1 MMQSPEKP
9 LAYDIALMPR
19 QPARADY
26 IILFLL
32 GALWGSSFGAIKIA
46 LYGVSP
52 LTVMSIRILLAGAA
66 LLVLTLIRSTP
77 LPRGIQ
83 NWNKVLWMALFG
95 VLLPFYL
102 VPWGQQ
108 KIDSSLAAIIMSI
121 NPFFALILGH
131 FFSEG
136 ENFNKKQL
144 FAMLVGFLGVFLVLA
159 EHTDFSSNGNI
170 WRQGAVI
177 LAGIGYTISG
187 VIAVR
192 VRGISADSV
201 SASVFIVASLIA
213 LPIWLFFDN
222 PWNLQLEIDSI
233 LALAHLGLVSTGI
246 AFLMRYYI
254 ILRAGAVFFSYVA
267 FLIPMFGIFFGII
280 FLDEIVSLSTMGG
293 AILILSGVYFGRK

>member
-1 MMQSPEKP
+1 MQSPEKIFASD
-9 LAYDIALMPR
+9 LAHMSR

-32 GALWGSSFGAIKIA
+32 GALWGSSFGAIKVA

-52 LTVMSIRILLAGAA
+52 LTVMSVRVILAGVA
-66 LLVLTLIRSTP
+66 LLILTLIRSTP
-77 LPRGIQ
+77 FPRGLK

-95 VLLPFYL
+95 VLLPFFL

-131 FFSEG
+131 FFSED
-136 ENFNKKQL
+136 ENFTKRQF
-144 FAMLVGFLGVFLVLA
+144 FAMLVGFLGVFLVFSEHA
-159 EHTDFSSNGNI
+159 EFSSNGNF
-170 WRQGAVI
+170 WGHGAVI

-187 VIAVR
+187 VIAAR

-213 LPIWLFFDN
+213 LPFWLIIEN

-233 LALAHLGLVSTGI
+233 LALTHLGLVSTGI

-267 FLIPMFGIFFGII
+267 FLIPMFGIFFGVV
-280 FLDEIVSLSTMGG
+280 FLDETVSLSTMG
-293 AILILSGVYFGRK
+293 AVILILSGVYLGRK

>member
-1 MMQSPEKP
+1 
-9 LAYDIALMPR
+9 MPR
-19 QPARADY
+19 KPARADY

-32 GALWGSSFGAIKIA
+32 GALWGSSFGAIKVA

-52 LTVMSIRILLAGAA
+52 LTVMSVRVMLAGLA

-77 LPRGIQ
+77 LPRGLK

-95 VLLPFYL
+95 VLMPFFL

-131 FFSEG
+131 FFSED
-136 ENFNKKQL
+136 ENFSKQQF
-144 FAMLVGFLGVFLVLA
+144 FAMLVGFAGVFLVFSENA
-159 EHTDFSSNGNI
+159 DFSSNGNF
-170 WRQGAVI
+170 WGQGAVI

-187 VIAVR
+187 VIAAR
-192 VRGISADSV
+192 VKGISADSV
-201 SASVFIVASLIA
+201 SASVFVVASLIA
-213 LPIWLFFDN
+213 LPFWLIIES
-222 PWNLQLEIDSI
+222 PWNLELEMESI
-233 LALAHLGLVSTGI
+233 IALTHLGFVSTGI

-267 FLIPMFGIFFGII
+267 FIIPMFGIFFGVL
-280 FLDEIVSLSTMGG
+280 FLNETLSLSTMV
-293 AILILSGVYFGRK
+293 AVLLILSGVYLGRK

>member
-1 MMQSPEKP
+1 MQSPENP
-9 LAYDIALMPR
+9 FASCLALMPR
-19 QPARADY
+19 KPARADY

-32 GALWGSSFGAIKIA
+32 GALWGSSFGAIKVA

-52 LTVMSIRILLAGAA
+52 LTVMSVRVMLAGIA

-77 LPRGIQ
+77 LPRGLK

-95 VLLPFYL
+95 VLMPFFL

-131 FFSEG
+131 FFSED
-136 ENFNKKQL
+136 ENFSKRQF
-144 FAMLVGFLGVFLVLA
+144 FAMLVGFSGVFLVFSENA
-159 EHTDFSSNGNI
+159 DFSTNGNF
-170 WRQGAVI
+170 WGQGAVI

-187 VIAVR
+187 VIAAR
-192 VRGISADSV
+192 VRGISAESV

-213 LPIWLFFDN
+213 LPFWLIIES
-222 PWNLQLEIDSI
+222 PWNLKLELDSI
-233 LALAHLGLVSTGI
+233 IALTHLGFVSTGI

-267 FLIPMFGIFFGII
+267 FIIPMFGIFFGVL
-280 FLDEIVSLSTMGG
+280 FLNETLSLSTMI
-293 AILILSGVYFGRK
+293 AVVLILSGVYLGRK

>member
-1 MMQSPEKP
+1 MQSPEKTFASC
-9 LAYDIALMPR
+9 LALMPR
-19 QPARADY
+19 KPARADY

-32 GALWGSSFGAIKIA
+32 GALWGSSFGAIKVA

-52 LTVMSIRILLAGAA
+52 LTVMSVRVMLAGVA

-77 LPRGIQ
+77 LPRGLK

-95 VLLPFYL
+95 VLMPFFL

-131 FFSEG
+131 FFSED
-136 ENFNKKQL
+136 ENFSKQQF
-144 FAMLVGFLGVFLVLA
+144 FAMLVGFSGVFLVFSENA
-159 EHTDFSSNGNI
+159 DFSTNGNF
-170 WRQGAVI
+170 WGQGAVI

-187 VIAVR
+187 VIAAR
-192 VRGISADSV
+192 VRGISAESV

-213 LPIWLFFDN
+213 LPFWLIIES
-222 PWNLQLEIDSI
+222 PWNLKFNIDSI
-233 LALAHLGLVSTGI
+233 IALTHLGFVSTGI

-267 FLIPMFGIFFGII
+267 FIIPMFGIFFGVL
-280 FLDEIVSLSTMGG
+280 FLDETLSLSTMV
-293 AILILSGVYFGRK
+293 AVLLILSGVYLGRK

>member
-1 MMQSPEKP
+1 MQSPEKP
-9 LAYDIALMPR
+9 FASCLALMPR
-19 QPARADY
+19 KPARADY

-32 GALWGSSFGAIKIA
+32 GALWGSSFGAIKVA

-52 LTVMSIRILLAGAA
+52 LTVMIVRVMLAGLA

-77 LPRGIQ
+77 LPRGLK

-95 VLLPFYL
+95 VLMPFFL

-131 FFSEG
+131 FFSEV
-136 ENFNKKQL
+136 EDFSKKQF
-144 FAMLVGFLGVFLVLA
+144 FAMLVGFSGVFLVFSENA
-159 EHTDFSSNGNI
+159 DFSTNGNF
-170 WRQGAVI
+170 WGQGAVI

-187 VIAVR
+187 VIAAR
-192 VRGISADSV
+192 VRGISAESV

-213 LPIWLFFDN
+213 LPFWLIIES
-222 PWNLQLEIDSI
+222 PWNLKLELDSI
-233 LALAHLGLVSTGI
+233 IALTHLGFVSTGI

-267 FLIPMFGIFFGII
+267 FIIPMFGIFFGVL
-280 FLDEIVSLSTMGG
+280 FLDETLSLSTMV
-293 AILILSGVYFGRK
+293 AVLLILSGVYLGRK

>member
-1 MMQSPEKP
+1 MQSPENP
-9 LAYDIALMPR
+9 FASDLAIMPR

-52 LTVMSIRILLAGAA
+52 LTVMSVRIILAGVA

-77 LPRGIQ
+77 FPRGFQ
-83 NWNKVLWMALFG
+83 NWKKIFWMALFG
-95 VLLPFYL
+95 VLIPFFL

-131 FFSEG
+131 YFSED
-136 ENFNKKQL
+136 ENFNKRQF
-144 FAMLVGFLGVFLVLA
+144 FAMLLGFSGVFLVFN
-159 EHTDFSSNGNI
+159 ENVDFSTNGNF
-170 WRQGAVI
+170 WGQGAVI

-187 VIAVR
+187 VIAAR
-192 VRGISADSV
+192 LRGISADSV

-213 LPIWLFFDN
+213 LPLWLIYDS
-222 PWNLQLEIDSI
+222 PWNLQLEQDSI
-233 LALAHLGLVSTGI
+233 FALTHLGLVSTGI
-246 AFLMRYYI
+246 AFLMRYYV

-267 FLIPMFGIFFGII
+267 FLIPMFGIFFGVI
-280 FLDEIVSLSTMGG
+280 FLDETVSVNTMV
-293 AILILSGVYFGRK
+293 AVVLILLGVYFGRK

>member
-1 MMQSPEKP
+1 M
-9 LAYDIALMPR
+9 AR

-32 GALWGSSFGAIKIA
+32 GALWGSSFGAIKVA

-52 LTVMSIRILLAGAA
+52 LTVMSVRIMLAGVA
-66 LLVLTLIRSTP
+66 LLLLTLIRSTP
-77 LPRGIQ
+77 FPRGLQ
-83 NWNKVLWMALFG
+83 NWNKVLWMAIFG
-95 VLLPFYL
+95 VLMPFFL

-131 FFSEG
+131 FFSED
-136 ENFNKKQL
+136 ENFSKQQF
-144 FAMLVGFLGVFLVLA
+144 FAMLVGFAGVFLVFSENA
-159 EHTDFSSNGNI
+159 DFSSNGNF
-170 WRQGAVI
+170 WGQGAVI

-187 VIAVR
+187 VIAAR
-192 VRGISADSV
+192 ERGISAESV

-213 LPIWLFFDN
+213 LPFWLIIES
-222 PWNLQLEIDSI
+222 PWNLKLEADRII
-233 LALAHLGLVSTGI
+233 ALTHLGFVSPGF

-267 FLIPMFGIFFGII
+267 FIIPMFGILFGVL
-280 FLDEIVSLSTMGG
+280 FLDETLSISTMV
-293 AILILSGVYFGRK
+293 AVLLILSGVYLGRK